1 MSGKKLI
8 GQIHGAEELGSGS
21 LVDKESLPEKADQT
35 KVLAYSDHVN
45 LHKLSLI
52 SVFMIKMQSIHFY
65 IFDNN
70 NWLLMELYK
79 EQ

>member
-1 MSGKKLI
+1 M
-8 GQIHGAEELGSGS
+8 AEELGSGS

-35 KVLAYSDHVN
+35 YSDHVN

-65 IFDNN
+65 IFDIN
-70 NWLLMELYK
+70 NWLLME
-79 EQ
+79 